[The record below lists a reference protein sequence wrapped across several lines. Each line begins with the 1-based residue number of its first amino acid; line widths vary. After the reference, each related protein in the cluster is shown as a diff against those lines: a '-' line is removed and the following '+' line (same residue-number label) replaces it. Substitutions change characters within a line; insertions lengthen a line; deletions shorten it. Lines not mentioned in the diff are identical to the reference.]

1 MVSQDTIIHLLPFTN
16 KFALLLSDIVEP
28 FIGFRFYYHHPH
40 SPKQEL
46 MNLVIKF
53 ISLLGINLN
62 VIQSTLDG
70 GYMLGVA
77 VSIIY
82 FIFSYLVPNIFMDD
96 LYKVFDF
103 AGVNSS
109 KIRGFIFGVIIII
122 ILDIIIIKLTEIYK
136 KKLAENKKN
145 EIKINNIKNI

>member
-16 KFALLLSDIVEP
+16 KFALLLSNIVEP

-82 FIFSYLVPNIFMDD
+82 FIFSYLVPNMFMDD
-96 LYKVFDF
+96 LYIIFDF
-103 AGVNSS
+103 LGVNSNML
-109 KIRGFIFGVIIII
+109 IGLIFGIVVII
-122 ILDIIIIKLTEIYK
+122 ILDVIIINLIEKYK
-136 KKLAENKKN
+136 KELKLLKKV
-145 EIKINNIKNI
+145 